1 MARGQKIGTTE
12 DRVESAV
19 EEAASRLPVFD
30 ASVARMLSW
39 PVEAWLRAQAG
50 MLKASEPVATGWLE
64 RRHAAATSTLDTLER
79 LACCNDFKEA
89 ASIQRSWF
97 EDSMKRLDSDLH
109 AFADQALA
117 VSREAMSATRYA
129 AQTSADV
136 VALAIQ
142 PVQRATEQPPVDAAA

>member
-1 MARGQKIGTTE
+1 MARGQKIGID
-12 DRVESAV
+12 DRVENAV
-19 EEAASRLPVFD
+19 EAVSRLPFFD
-30 ASVARMLSW
+30 GSVVRMLSW

-50 MLKASEPVATGWLE
+50 ILQASQPVATGWLE
-64 RRHAAATSTLDTLER
+64 RRRAAATATLVTIER
-79 LACCNDFKEA
+79 LATCNDLKEA
-89 ASIQRSWF
+89 ASIQRGWF
-97 EDSMKRLDSDLH
+97 EDSMKRFDSDLN

-142 PVQRATEQPPVDAAA
+142 PVQRATEQPAVDAAA

>member
-1 MARGQKIGTTE
+1 MARGQKVGMD
-12 DRVESAV
+12 DRVESAA
-19 EEAASRLPVFD
+19 EAVSRLPFFD
-30 ASVARMLSW
+30 GSVARMLGW

-50 MLKASEPVATGWLE
+50 ILQASQPLATGWFE
-64 RRHAAATSTLDTLER
+64 RRQAAAAATLDTIER
-79 LACCNDFKEA
+79 LANCNDLKEA
-89 ASIQRSWF
+89 ASIQRSWV
-97 EDSMKRLDSDLH
+97 EDSMKRFDSDLH

-142 PVQRATEQPPVDAAA
+142 PVQRAGEHPAVDAAA

>member
-1 MARGQKIGTTE
+1 MARGQKIGTD
-12 DRVESAV
+12 DRIESAA
-19 EEAASRLPVFD
+19 EAVSRLPFFD
-30 ASVARMLSW
+30 GSMARMFGW

-50 MLKASEPVATGWLE
+50 ILQASQPVAAGWLE
-64 RRHAAATSTLDTLER
+64 RRRAAATATLETLER
-79 LACCNDFKEA
+79 LANCNDFQEA
-89 ASIQRSWF
+89 ASIQRNWF

-142 PVQRATEQPPVDAAA
+142 PVPRAPEQPPIDAAA